1 MKAKHTSTKKDRKP
15 ATPTEPNDSHKEG
28 KQLKETSSQPRE
40 SEYVINLS
48 TYYLADLVF
57 TKGLIHPPVGQ

>member
-1 MKAKHTSTKKDRKP
+1 MKEKHTSTKKDREP
-15 ATPTEPNDSHKEG
+15 AIPTERNDSHKEG

-48 TYYLADLVF
+48 TYYLADL
-57 TKGLIHPPVGQ
+57 I